1 MIRPFLVDRQDL
13 TTSKRVYTDEGF
25 LNVPAVI
32 ARTGIQVY
40 LASELQLKDRD
51 PKEMIRVF
59 RPPEEVFDAKSMAS
73 FSHKPVT
80 DDHPPELVN
89 AKNSKKFSV
98 GMSGPKVEQ
107 NGELLETTL
116 HIIDDDAVQNIES
129 GKVEVSNGY
138 TSDVTLESGVT
149 QDGEEYDAIQRNIRG
164 NHIALVTR
172 GRAGSACRV
181 ADNSPKLGDKPTMAI
196 VTIDGVTYEVTE
208 QVAQAVSK
216 VQANLTT
223 SQVALDSSNEL
234 NIQLEADLL
243 AAKAEGKKTTDSM
256 QAQIDTMDAAVPKG
270 EVLAKM
276 VTSQI
281 KLIDDARNLV
291 PEIKWENKSASDL
304 KKAVIADRMPGVDLA
319 GKSDDYIN
327 ASFDHIA
334 AAFNANSQGT
344 LDHVFSSQFAD
355 GKQTEILDTRSTSEI
370 ARERRDQRGRDAW
383 TNQEAS

>member
-1 MIRPFLVDRQDL
+1 
-13 TTSKRVYTDEGF
+13 
-25 LNVPAVI
+25 
-32 ARTGIQVY
+32 
-40 LASELQLKDRD
+40 
-51 PKEMIRVF
+51 MIRVF

-327 ASFDHIA
+327 ASFEHIA

-355 GKQTEILDTRSTSEI
+355 GEQTEILDTRSTSEI